1 MKVSRIVAGAL
12 LGAGLI
18 GAAAPAMA
26 GQWVYGPHGA
36 YYQRGERISPGGAA
50 ALGVLGGLAVG
61 AMVGSAAAG
70 APVAVAPAPVVR
82 ERIIVEREEECHV
95 ERAREYV
102 PGWGWQVRRR
112 TVCE

>member
-1 MKVSRIVAGAL
+1 MKVSRIVSGAL
-12 LGAGLI
+12 LGAALT
-18 GAAAPAMA
+18 GAAAPALA
-26 GQWVYGPHGA
+26 GQWVYGPGGA

-61 AMVGSAAAG
+61 AMVGSAA
-70 APVAVAPAPVVR
+70 VAPAPVVR
-82 ERIIVEREEECHV
+82 ERVIVEREEECHV

-102 PGWGWQVRRR
+102 PGWGWQVRKR

>member
-1 MKVSRIVAGAL
+1 M
-12 LGAGLI
+12 

-36 YYQRGERISPGGAA
+36 YYQRGERVSPGAAA

-61 AMVGSAAAG
+61 TIVGSAAAG
-70 APVAVAPAPVVR
+70 GPGPAAPVPVVR
-82 ERIIVEREEECHV
+82 ERVIVERDVEECHV

-102 PGWGWQVRRR
+102 PGWGWQVRKR